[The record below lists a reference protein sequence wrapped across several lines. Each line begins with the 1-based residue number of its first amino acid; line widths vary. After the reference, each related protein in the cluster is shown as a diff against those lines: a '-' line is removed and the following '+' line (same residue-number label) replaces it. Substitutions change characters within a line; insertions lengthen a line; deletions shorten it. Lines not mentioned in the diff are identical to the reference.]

1 MTFYFFKRFIFS
13 ERAGSLIR
21 RISWLSLIA
30 ISVSVSAFL
39 IVLFVMNGMNESI
52 QKRIMSLEPH
62 LVIQKKESTRSFD
75 LENEPIF
82 KKIKDLETPQFAE
95 FENQDVIL
103 RTIDGQFRGGIA
115 RGITRDRFESLIDQ
129 LGNLDVENKNRVE
142 DIISWSKDEI
152 PGPGEVVVGIDLAR
166 SLNLFEGDYLTVVPP
181 EGLLLPPGE
190 APPFEKVQVRKII
203 STNLADLDAQY
214 IFYQR
219 GLSLKKFSNTASR
232 QSGVEVWLS
241 SGKNAEWLKSK
252 ILDDKY
258 SIETWV
264 ERNSALFYALRLE
277 KMMIGIFLGLAGLIA
292 STSILTVLALLMS
305 QKRRDIA
312 LLRTLGLSGQ
322 RTMKLFVMLG
332 VMLSFSGV
340 GVGLLIGT
348 GLGYYIQE
356 NPINI
361 LPQIY
366 YDSQIPARVDWLL
379 ILGVLLVSSVVSFLG
394 SWWPAKEALSI
405 EPAQSL
411 RIKN

>member
-13 ERAGSLIR
+13 PRAGSLIR
-21 RISWLSLIA
+21 RISWLSLVA
-30 ISVSVSAFL
+30 ITVSVSAFL

-62 LVIQKKESTRSFD
+62 LVIQKKGALKEFD
-75 LENEPIF
+75 IQNEEIF
-82 KKIKDLETPQFAE
+82 KKIKTLDRPQFATY
-95 FENQDVIL
+95 ENQDVIL
-103 RTIDGQFRGGIA
+103 RTIDGQFRGAIA
-115 RGITRDRFESLIDQ
+115 RGITKDRFESLILQ
-129 LGNLDVENKNRVE
+129 LTQLDHDNKNRVE
-142 DIISWSKDEI
+142 DVISWGPEEI

-166 SLNLFEGDYLTVVPP
+166 SLNLFEGDYITVVPP

-214 IFYQR
+214 IFYQS
-219 GLSLKKFSNTASR
+219 GQSLRKFSNTASR

-241 SGKNAEWLKSK
+241 SGRKAQSIKDK
-252 ILDDKY
+252 IVDKDY
-258 SIETWV
+258 IIETWI
-264 ERNSALFYALRLE
+264 ERNSALFYALKLE
-277 KMMIGIFLGLAGLIA
+277 KLMIGIFLGLAGLIA

-305 QKRRDIA
+305 QKKRDIA
-312 LLRTLGLSGQ
+312 LLRTLGLSAH
-322 RTMKLFVMLG
+322 RTLKLFVSMG
-332 VMLSFSGV
+332 VLLSFSGV
-340 GVGLLIGT
+340 GAGLIIGT
-348 GLGYYIQE
+348 GLGFYIQE

-379 ILGVLLVSSVVSFLG
+379 ILGVLIASFIISFLG
-394 SWWPAKEALSI
+394 SWWPAKESLKVDL
-405 EPAQSL
+405 AQSL

>member
-103 RTIDGQFRGGIA
+103 GTIDGQFRGGIA